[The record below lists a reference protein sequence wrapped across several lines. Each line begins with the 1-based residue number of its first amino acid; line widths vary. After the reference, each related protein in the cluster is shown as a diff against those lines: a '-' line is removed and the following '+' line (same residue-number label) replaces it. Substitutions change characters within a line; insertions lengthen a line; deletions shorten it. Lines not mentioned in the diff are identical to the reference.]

1 METQL
6 RASNDPGL
14 FILEVL
20 LRLLYIDVNSE
31 QLRDRVGDRPAGVAE
46 IVRCAKELGLKARAL
61 SADWDRLTTAPL
73 PGIVALHGGG
83 FLLLGK
89 INYEK
94 AIVLAPNAS
103 QPTVMTREA
112 FEALWDGRLILLA
125 KRGPLGKLC
134 RHLDPS
140 RFIAASIGRL
150 RGSGKAARAKD
161 VAQARAEMASAAV
174 INFFDGRRKRLRRP
188 DANPRQG
195 DKRPGSAEIAFLPAA
210 LEIVETPPSPIGR
223 AITFSIIAI
232 FALALAWACIGTVD
246 IVAVAAGKIIP
257 SDRTKTVQPFET
269 GVVRAIR
276 VHDGQSVKAGDVL
289 IELDAT
295 MSAADLG
302 HLKSDLLAAQLTV
315 ARLRAAL
322 AGKDDPLTAFV
333 PPEAPSALIQ
343 MHRRFLISQSAEQ
356 KAKLATIDGQVAQKR
371 AERATIEASIEK
383 LKATIKPLQERVSI
397 REELFK
403 KQLGPKMT
411 YLSEFQDL
419 VSQQQ
424 EVLVQQSRYSET
436 DAAVGA
442 LMETRA
448 RTVAEYER
456 SLFDE
461 LDKSEQKAAG
471 LEQDVVKAEQRTSMQ
486 TLTAP
491 VDGIVQQL
499 AIHTIGGVVTPA
511 QALMLVVPAESRLEI
526 EAMISNRD
534 IGFVEVGQSA
544 AIKIDTFNFT
554 RYGLLQGKVIT
565 VSQDAITRDKPQDK
579 AGDAARG
586 AETSSSEPKG
596 QELVYAARISVER
609 TQMEIED
616 KQVKLS
622 PGMAVTIEVKTGARR
637 LISYLFSPLMRYK
650 HDSLR
655 ER

>member
-20 LRLLYIDVNSE
+20 LRLLYVDVTSD
-31 QLRDRVGDRPAGVAE
+31 QLRDHVGDRPAGVPE
-46 IVRCAKELGLKARAL
+46 IVRCAKELGLKARAV

-89 INYEK
+89 INHEK

-103 QPTVMTREA
+103 QPTVMPRAA

-125 KRGPLGKLC
+125 KRGPLGKLW
-134 RHLDPS
+134 RRVDPS
-140 RFIAASIGRL
+140 RFVAASIGRL
-150 RGSGKAARAKD
+150 RGAKAARAKD
-161 VAQARAEMASAAV
+161 MPPARAETASASV
-174 INFFDGRRKRLRRP
+174 INFFDVRRKRLRRAGA
-188 DANPRQG
+188 DPRQ
-195 DKRPGSAEIAFLPAA
+195 DDQRPRSAEIAFLPAA

-223 AITFSIIAI
+223 AITFSIVAV

-269 GVVRAIR
+269 GIVRAIR

-322 AGKDDPLTAFV
+322 AGKEDPLTAFV
-333 PPEAPSALIQ
+333 PPEAPSALIA

-383 LKATIKPLQERVSI
+383 LKATIKPLQERVGI

-411 YLSEFQDL
+411 YLTEFQDL

-424 EVLVQQSRYSET
+424 EILVQQSRYSET
-436 DAAVGA
+436 DAAVSA

-448 RTVAEYER
+448 KTVAEYER

-461 LDKSEQKAAG
+461 LDKAEQKAAG
-471 LEQDVVKAEQRTSMQ
+471 LQQDVVKAEQRTSMQ

-499 AIHTIGGVVTPA
+499 AVHTIGGVVTPA

-534 IGFVEVGQSA
+534 IGFVEVGQGA

-586 AETSSSEPKG
+586 AEASSSEPKG

-609 TQMEIED
+609 TQMAIED

-622 PGMAVTIEVKTGARR
+622 PGMAVTVEVKTGART